1 MENFVFIIFLLLC
14 IAVALTVYRR
24 GEHLLKI
31 RLVRILITVI
41 SIVYFAYWF
50 SERSISNFVKDS
62 VVLQIIN
69 KLPQALDFYVI
80 KVNNLADGGD
90 RKYELQHSGK
100 VRPEHYRVEYLK
112 MENSEEYWIAG
123 YLGKKNLV
131 YFSQHSVPNKNMDQ
145 ILEINNYIN
154 QSRKLSETA
163 ENIINNH
170 RLIDMGR
177 SVWVTLSLLLIFFSI
192 ALLIQKK

>member
-31 RLVRILITVI
+31 RLVRIFITVI
-41 SIVYFAYWF
+41 SIVYFTYWF

>member
-31 RLVRILITVI
+31 RLVRIFITVI

>member
-1 MENFVFIIFLLLC
+1 M
-14 IAVALTVYRR
+14 
-24 GEHLLKI
+24 LKI
-31 RLVRILITVI
+31 RLVRIFITVI

>member
-31 RLVRILITVI
+31 RLVRIFITVI

-145 ILEINNYIN
+145 ILGINNYIN